1 MAPHNQDGEDTTEP
15 APARSFPRFP
25 ELPAELRLMI
35 WEHTRPRRILE
46 LTRDIAPGGVLA
58 DPNRR
63 GIQVAKP
70 LGVPAAAQSCFE
82 ARRALFAP
90 TVGFHR
96 VVPLLDRRPPLY
108 MLPLTEEGEAAVPG
122 SPRRLS
128 WFDAARD
135 LVLWT
140 VRVPAAYEWSDEAR
154 ALLRAPAVRRVVV
167 PLSWAPV
174 SAAPFGPAA
183 TRTAQVCSLATVFAR
198 LEVVSF
204 VVLEMDIDVA
214 AFGVDDVSRPGAKSC
229 VLVDVHDDDDDGHAG
244 KADRLFE
251 RLAPYPEAA
260 RYAGQWSRLRSLDE
274 RLLAMV
280 EGTGIVLRSPSPDG
294 HGETWG
300 ETVSRLASTWQAMTQ
315 GDDPPRPVPKFQEVM
330 MLKMNG
336 SFLED
341 VGFGDDIF
349 EC

>member
-1 MAPHNQDGEDTTEP
+1 MAPHTQDGEATTEP
-15 APARSFPRFP
+15 APARSSFPRFP

-35 WEHTRPRRILE
+35 WERTRPRRILE
-46 LTRDIAPGGVLA
+46 LTRDTAPGGVLA

-70 LGVPAAAQSCFE
+70 LGVPAAAQSCSE
-82 ARRALFAP
+82 ARRALLAPP
-90 TVGFHR
+90 TVGFMHR

-108 MLPLTEEGEAAVPG
+108 MLPLTQEEEEAAVP
-122 SPRRLS
+122 S

-135 LVLWT
+135 LVLWA
-140 VRVPAAYEWSDEAR
+140 VRVPATYEWGDEAR
-154 ALLRAPAVRRVVV
+154 ALLCAPAVRRVVV
-167 PLSWAPV
+167 PRSWVPT
-174 SAAPFGPAA
+174 SAAPFGSDA
-183 TRTAQVCSLATVFAR
+183 TRMRIAQVCALATVFAR

-204 VVLEMDIDVA
+204 VVLEMDID
-214 AFGVDDVSRPGAKSC
+214 DDVPRPGAAKSC
-229 VLVDVHDDDDDGHAG
+229 VLVDVHDGHAE

-251 RLAPYPEAA
+251 RLAQDYPQAA
-260 RYAGQWSRLRSLDE
+260 RYAGQWSRLRRRDEEHLLDM
-274 RLLAMV
+274 A
-280 EGTGIVLRSPSPDG
+280 GSPGIVLRSPSPDE

-300 ETVSRLASTWQAMTQ
+300 ETVGRLASTWRAMTQ
-315 GDDPPRPVPKFQEVM
+315 GDDDPPRPVPKFQEVV

-341 VGFGDDIF
+341 AGFGDDIF